1 MKHPCADLAGSLLCL
16 AACCAL
22 LTSCGNAASAP
33 TADFVR
39 VEEGRFLLGDEP
51 CYFVGTNFWYGPILG
66 SEGPGGDRAR
76 LERELDTLAAC
87 GLRNLRVLVGAEGPA
102 GVPSKIAPILQP
114 APGRY
119 DDALLDGLDYFMQQ
133 LALRDMK
140 AVLYLTNSWEWS
152 GGYSQYLAW
161 AGAGEAAIPA
171 VDGYRA
177 YVDYVSQFIPDARA
191 RALYADHVRFI
202 VGRTNRYT
210 GVRYADDPTIFSWQI
225 CNEPRP
231 FGEENHEA
239 FAEWIGETARLI
251 RSLDPNH
258 LISTGSEGIVG
269 CEGDDALTERIHAF
283 PEIDYINIHI
293 WPSNWQWVDKEHLA
307 EGMDNALALTDRYI
321 DQHLTIAERLRK
333 PVVIEEFGFPRDDC
347 APQARG
353 DRGVRLPARRLPLRA
368 GHADDAAR
376 PLLRCP
382 ARTAARL
389 GGGGR
394 TARRRQLLGLG
405 RRGAARTP
413 RLAAGR
419 PLLRRPGPG
428 AAGPLL
434 GLRRRHDGRPA
445 A

>member
-1 MKHPCADLAGSLLCL
+1 MKHPCADLAGDLLCL

-22 LTSCGNAASAP
+22 LTSCGDTASAP
-33 TADFVR
+33 SADFVR

-76 LERELDTLAAC
+76 LGRELDTLAAC
-87 GLRNLRVLVGAEGPA
+87 GLRNLRVLVGAEGPE

-119 DDALLDGLDYFMQQ
+119 DNALLDGLDYFMQQ
-133 LALRDMK
+133 LALRGMK

-177 YVDYVSQFIPDARA
+177 YVDYVSQFIPNARA

-269 CEGDDALTERIHAF
+269 CEGNEALTERIHAF

-307 EGMDNALALTDRYI
+307 EGIDNALALTDRYI
-321 DQHLTIAERLRK
+321 DQHMAIAERLRK

-347 APQARG
+347 RFGRGTPTTLRDRYYAALLERLQASATEGGLLAGVNCWAWGGEAQPAHRDWQPGDPYCGDPAQEPQGLYSVFG
-353 DRGVRLPARRLPLRA
+353 DDTTVT
-368 GHADDAAR
+368 
-376 PLLRCP
+376 LLRE
-382 ARTAARL
+382 AA
-389 GGGGR
+389 
-394 TARRRQLLGLG
+394 Q
-405 RRGAARTP
+405 
-413 RLAAGR
+413 RLAR
-419 PLLRRPGPG
+419 
-428 AAGPLL
+428 
-434 GLRRRHDGRPA
+434 
-445 A
+445 